1 MASEPTGTSEKVAS
15 KGLRDSSIIPNKDNL
30 NSDQH
35 GQHAPYPED
44 LDRAYWYVQDHTG
57 AETASTTEV
66 RRIRM
71 KVDWW
76 IVPIM
81 FLCYTMQFIDKVLL
95 NYAAVM
101 GLNKDLKLK
110 GNNFSN
116 TATAFFIAYLIAEI
130 PNAMVLQWI
139 PVAKWLGANVVLW
152 GIATAS
158 TAAAK
163 DYHSLLAARIFLG
176 IFEAAIAPSL
186 MLISSQWY
194 TKSEAAPRFS
204 IWYAGLGLG
213 QILGGVISYGF
224 QGVRHPSFTGWKVMF
239 VVLGCITVLIG
250 FATILL
256 LPDTPMKARFL
267 SEPEKVILLKHVAVN
282 PTGIQNKKF
291 KPRQI
296 LEVLM
301 DLQLWLMTLLT
312 ILVSTALRS
321 SFVLGLALSSHRS
334 PSLAV

>member
-1 MASEPTGTSEKVAS
+1 MADCTSDKIAS
-15 KGLRDSSIIPNKDNL
+15 QGLRESSIPNKANL
-30 NSDQH
+30 NINDREHYGQQH
-35 GQHAPYPED
+35 SPYQGG
-44 LDRAYWYVQDHTG
+44 LDRAYWYVHDHAG
-57 AETASTTEV
+57 AEAASTAHV
-66 RRIRM
+66 SRIRT

-130 PNAMVLQWI
+130 PNAMVLQWV

-158 TAAAK
+158 TAAAT

-267 SEPEKVILLKHVAVN
+267 SESEKVVLLKHVAVN
-282 PTGIQNKKF
+282 QTGIQNKKF

-296 LEVLM
+296 LEVVM

-312 ILVSTALRS
+312 ILVRSTCARLS
-321 SFVLGLALSSHRS
+321 CLA
-334 PSLAV
+334 